1 MRHFPAWLQS
11 EVLLINHSNKCKFME
26 KFRNPKASRF
36 FPDREGFALK
46 KLFRMLRFTLFC
58 FFLSLIQVMALD
70 SYSQQTRL
78 TLNEHD
84 RRLEDVLKTIE
95 DKTEF
100 FFLYNRDLINVDQR
114 VDINITNLSIKE
126 TLDELL
132 KGTDIHYS
140 VANRQI
146 ILSNLDN
153 NSILLIQQQK
163 SVTGKVTD
171 SSGGPLPGVSVV
183 VKGTTTGT
191 ITDADGKYILANIPA
206 NATLAF
212 SFVGMK
218 SQEITIKEK
227 STINVKLE
235 EETIGLE
242 EVVAV
247 GYGTMKKS
255 DLTGSVSSVKPQEIK
270 AIQSSNALQ
279 SLTGRIA
286 GVNISQNTGAPG
298 STMSIRIRGINSIQ
312 GGNEPLYV
320 IDGFP
325 TNQSMLL
332 TLNNSDIESI
342 EVLKDASSTAIYG
355 SRGANG
361 VVLITTKQGKAKKT
375 QIDFETSYGIQTLRK
390 KMDLMDA
397 KEYAM
402 FVNETLINS
411 NLSPYFSQEAINSM
425 GDGFDW
431 QDALFRSAPEK
442 KVSLNLNSGNEK
454 TQFSMGG
461 SIFNQ
466 DGIIKRS
473 DYNRYSLVLNL
484 NHSISEKLSVNVSGK
499 LSYVDTDRKD
509 SGGGNRGGGII
520 GGTLSG
526 PPTVSPYNEDGT
538 YRDLRTA
545 YPFMSNSI
553 SNSISE
559 LNEATSN
566 RKENKILINAS
577 LIYKPIP
584 ELTIKLSGGV
594 ADNNTN
600 SSSYSTNKSLGG
612 YSTASMGTGSYR
624 SLLNENTISYDKTF
638 NQKHKISLLAGFTY
652 QDFVNTSL
660 SGSGTG
666 YVSDITEFYDLGA
679 AITPGIPSS
688 GYSKSSLISALTRV
702 NYVYNDKYLATL
714 SFRGDGASQYS
725 EGDKWGY
732 FPSGALAWRMSNED
746 FFKGVPYITNLKL
759 RASWGV
765 AGNQAIGA
773 YTTLNT
779 LSSGNSVFGDGLHVT
794 YAPGTRLPQNLKWES
809 TVTQNIGIDLGLFEN
824 KVNLTADYYI
834 KNTNDL
840 LNTVGLP
847 LSMGYTSTI
856 QNIGKMQNKGFEL
869 GIDAN
874 PLNGDFK
881 WNINFN
887 VSINRNKIKKL
898 YNNQDILGG
907 SIDVNL
913 VQDYINI
920 LREGQPVGRFWG
932 YLEDG
937 YDEKGQIKF
946 KDLDG
951 DKQITLK
958 DKTYIGDP
966 NPDFIYGL
974 QSNMSYKN
982 FELTFFLQGSYGNDI
997 FNVSSINSTLDYGI
1011 GLNMPR
1017 EVYLNHWTPDN
1028 VNAKYPI
1035 PKVSTNVKASN
1046 RFIED
1051 GSYIRVKN
1059 IELAYN
1065 MNPRKMG
1072 MDHIRFYVS
1081 GQNLLTITGYSWW
1094 DPEVNSLGSA
1104 ISQGIDYYTYPTAKV
1119 ISMGIQVRF

>member
-1 MRHFPAWLQS
+1 MKKNRLFDYLARAGWKKWVQIMKLTAFLILLFVIDASASFSQSTKISVKVENGTLSEIFSKIEAQS
-11 EVLLINHSNKCKFME
+11 EY
-26 KFRNPKASRF
+26 RF
-36 FPDREGFALK
+36 FYQNEQIRDSGRRTVDATNK
-46 KLFRMLRFTLFC
+46 N
-58 FFLSLIQVMALD
+58 ILD
-70 SYSQQTRL
+70 VV
-78 TLNEHD
+78 N
-84 RRLEDVLKTIE
+84 
-95 DKTEF
+95 
-100 FFLYNRDLINVDQR
+100 
-114 VDINITNLSIKE
+114 
-126 TLDELL
+126 ELL
-132 KGTDIHYS
+132 KETELSCKLVDR
-140 VANRQI
+140 NI
-146 ILSNLDN
+146 IIYPKSENPLDN
-153 NSILLIQQQK
+153 FTQQQK
-163 SVTGKVTD
+163 SISGKVTD
-171 SSGGPLPGVSVV
+171 SSGGSLPGVSVV
-183 VKGTTTGT
+183 VKGTTNGT
-191 ITDADGKYILANIPA
+191 ITDSDGKYSISKVPENG
-206 NATLAF
+206 TLQF

-218 SQEITIKEK
+218 TQEIVVGSKV
-227 STINVKLE
+227 TINIILA
-235 EETIGLE
+235 EETIGIE

-255 DLTGSVSSVKPQEIK
+255 DLTGSVSSVKTQEIN
-270 AIQSSNALQ
+270 AVPSSNALQ

-286 GVNISQNTGAPG
+286 GVNISQNSGAPG
-298 STMSIRIRGINSIQ
+298 SAMSIRIRGINSIQ

-375 QIDFETSYGIQTLRK
+375 QIDFETSYGVQTLRK

-402 FVNETLINS
+402 FVNETLTNS
-411 NLSPYFSQEAINSM
+411 NLAPYFSQEVINNL
-425 GDGFDW
+425 GEGFDW
-431 QDALFRSAPEK
+431 QDELFCNAPEK

-454 TQFSMGG
+454 TQFSLGG
-461 SIFNQ
+461 SIFKQ

-473 DYNRYSLVLNL
+473 NYNRYSLVLNL
-484 NHSISEKLSVNVSGK
+484 NHSISDKLSVNVSGK

-509 SGGGNRGGGII
+509 GGGGNRGGGII
-520 GGTLSG
+520 GGTLSA
-526 PPTVSPYNEDGT
+526 PPTLSPYKEDGT
-538 YRDLRTA
+538 YRDLKTA
-545 YPFMSNSI
+545 YPFISNSI
-553 SNSISE
+553 SNPINE

-594 ADNNTN
+594 ADNDVN
-600 SSSYSTNKSLGG
+600 SSSYLTNKSLGG
-612 YSTASMGTGSYR
+612 FSTASMGTSRYR

-638 NQKHKISLLAGFTY
+638 NQKHKVSLLAGFTY
-652 QDFVNTSL
+652 QDFVTTSL
-660 SGSGTG
+660 NGSGTG
-666 YVSDITEFYDLGA
+666 YVSDVTEFFDLGA

-688 GYSKSSLISALTRV
+688 GYSKSSLLSALTRL
-702 NYVYNDKYLATL
+702 NYIYNDKYLATL

-809 TVTQNIGIDLGLFEN
+809 TVTQNIGIDLGLFDN
-824 KVNLTADYYI
+824 KVNLVADYYI

-856 QNIGKMQNKGFEL
+856 QNIGKMQNKGFEF

-874 PLNGDFK
+874 PLNGNFK
-881 WNINFN
+881 WNVNFN
-887 VSINRNKIKKL
+887 ISFNRNTIKKL
-898 YNNQDILGG
+898 YNTQDILGG

-932 YLEDG
+932 YIEDG
-937 YDEKGQIKF
+937 YNELGQIKF
-946 KDLDG
+946 KDMDG
-951 DKQITLK
+951 DSQITSK

-974 QSNMSYKN
+974 QSNMNYKN
-982 FELTFFLQGSYGNDI
+982 FEFTFFIQGSYGNDI

-1017 EVYLNHWTPDN
+1017 EVYFNHWTPDN
-1028 VNAKYPI
+1028 LNAKYPI
-1035 PKVSTNVKASN
+1035 LKVSTNVKASD
-1046 RFIED
+1046 RFVED
-1051 GSYIRVKN
+1051 GSYIRLKN

-1065 MNPRKMG
+1065 INLKKLR
-1072 MDHIRFYVS
+1072 MDNVRFYVS
-1081 GQNLLTITGYSWW
+1081 GQNLLTITDYSWW

-1119 ISMGIQVRF
+1119 ISLGIQARF

>member
-1 MRHFPAWLQS
+1 
-11 EVLLINHSNKCKFME
+11 ME

-46 KLFRMLRFTLFC
+46 KIFRMLRFTLFC
-58 FFLSLIQVMALD
+58 FFFSLIQVMALD

-100 FFLYNRDLINVDQR
+100 FFLYNKDLINVDQK
-114 VDINITNLSIKE
+114 VDVKVTNQTIKE
-126 TLDELL
+126 TMDALL

-146 ILSNLDN
+146 ILSNVDN
-153 NSILLIQQQK
+153 NSNLRIQQQK
-163 SVTGKVTD
+163 SISGKVAD
-171 SSGGPLPGVSVV
+171 VSGQPLPGVSIV
-183 VKGTTTGT
+183 VKGSTNGV
-191 ITDADGKYILANIPA
+191 ITNAEGNYSLINVSDNAILI
-206 NATLAF
+206 F

-218 SQEITIKEK
+218 TQEITTKGK
-227 STINVKLE
+227 TTIDVKLE
-235 EETIGLE
+235 EETIGIE

-255 DLTGSVSSVKPQEIK
+255 DLTGSVSSVKPQELK

-298 STMSIRIRGINSIQ
+298 SAMSIRIRGINSIQ

-332 TLNNSDIESI
+332 ALNNSDIESI

-375 QIDFETSYGIQTLRK
+375 QIDFETSYGVQTLRK

-402 FVNETLINS
+402 FVNETLANS
-411 NLSPYFSQEAINSM
+411 NLSPYFSQDVIN
-425 GDGFDW
+425 GLGKGFDW
-431 QDALFRSAPEK
+431 QNALFHNAPEK
-442 KVSLNLNSGNEK
+442 KVSLNLTSGNEK
-454 TQFSMGG
+454 TQFSLGG

-466 DGIIKRS
+466 DGIIRRS

-484 NHSISEKLSVNVSGK
+484 NHAISNKVSVNVSGI

-509 SGGGNRGGGII
+509 SGGGNRGAGII

-526 PPTVSPYNEDGT
+526 PPTLSPYNEDGT
-538 YRDLRTA
+538 YRELKTA
-545 YPFMSNSI
+545 YPFISNSI
-553 SNSISE
+553 SNPINA

-566 RKENKILINAS
+566 NKENKILINAS
-577 LIYKPIP
+577 VVYNPIS
-584 ELTIKLSGGV
+584 ELTVKIAGGIV
-594 ADNNTN
+594 NNDAI
-600 SSSYSTNKSLGG
+600 SESYLTNKFLGG
-612 YSTASMGTGSYR
+612 FSSASMGSSRYR
-624 SLLNENTISYDKTF
+624 SLLNENTVSYDKTF
-638 NQKHKISLLAGFTY
+638 NRKHKVSLLAGFTY
-652 QDFVNTSL
+652 QDFVTISL

-666 YVSDITEFYDLGA
+666 YVSDVTENFDLGA

-688 GYSKSSLISALTRV
+688 GYSKSSLMSALTRL

-714 SFRGDGASQYS
+714 SFRGDGASQYT
-725 EGDKWGY
+725 EGDKWGF
-732 FPSGALAWRMSNED
+732 FPSGALAWRVSSEE
-746 FFKGVPYITNLKL
+746 FFKDVPYISNLKF
-759 RASWGV
+759 RTSWGI

-779 LSSGNSVFGDGLHVT
+779 LSSGNSAFGDGLHVT
-794 YAPGTRLPQNLKWES
+794 YAPGTRLPQALKWES
-809 TVTQNIGIDLGLFEN
+809 TVTQNIGIDLGLFAN
-824 KVNLTADYYI
+824 KVNLIADYYI
-834 KNTNDL
+834 KNTKDL
-840 LNTVGLP
+840 LNSVGLP

-856 QNIGKMQNKGFEL
+856 KNIGEMQNKGFEF

-874 PLNGDFK
+874 PINGDFK

-887 VSINRNKIKKL
+887 ISFNKNTIKKL

-907 SIDVNL
+907 SLDVNL

-932 YLEDG
+932 YIEDG

-946 KDLDG
+946 KDMDG
-951 DKQITLK
+951 DKQITMK

-974 QSNMSYKN
+974 QSSMNYKN
-982 FELTFFLQGSYGNDI
+982 FELTFFIQGSYGNDI

-1035 PKVSTNVKASN
+1035 LKVSTNVKASD
-1046 RFIED
+1046 RFVED
-1051 GSYIRVKN
+1051 GSYIRLKN

-1065 MNPRKMG
+1065 MNLKKIG
-1072 MDHIRFYVS
+1072 MDHVRFYVS

-1119 ISMGIQVRF
+1119 ISLGIQARF

>member
-1 MRHFPAWLQS
+1 MRNA
-11 EVLLINHSNKCKFME
+11 
-26 KFRNPKASRF
+26 
-36 FPDREGFALK
+36 
-46 KLFRMLRFTLFC
+46 
-58 FFLSLIQVMALD
+58 
-70 SYSQQTRL
+70 
-78 TLNEHD
+78 
-84 RRLEDVLKTIE
+84 RLEDVLDRIE
-95 DKTEF
+95 KNSEF
-100 FFLYNRDLINVDQR
+100 FFMYNKNMINVDR
-114 VDINITNLSIKE
+114 KVDIQVEEKNVNEVLNKIFANTDISYSIK
-126 TLDELL
+126 D
-132 KGTDIHYS
+132 
-140 VANRQI
+140 RQ
-146 ILSNLDN
+146 
-153 NSILLIQQQK
+153 ILLINSRMDGTGNESITQQQK
-163 SVTGKVTD
+163 SISGKVTD
-171 SSGGPLPGVSVV
+171 SSGGSLPGVSVV
-183 VKGTTTGT
+183 VKGTTNGT
-191 ITDADGKYILANIPA
+191 ITDIDGKYSISNIPENGA
-206 NATLAF
+206 LQF

-218 SQEITIKEK
+218 TQEIVVGSKV
-227 STINVKLE
+227 TINIVLA
-235 EETIGLE
+235 EETIGIE

-255 DLTGSVSSVKPQEIK
+255 DLTGSVSSVKTQEIN
-270 AIQSSNALQ
+270 AVPSSNALQ

-286 GVNISQNTGAPG
+286 GVNISQNSGAPG
-298 STMSIRIRGINSIQ
+298 SAMSIRIRGINSIQ

-325 TNQSMLL
+325 TNQSMLM

-375 QIDFETSYGIQTLRK
+375 QIDFETSYGAQTLRK

-402 FVNETLINS
+402 FINETLTNS
-411 NLSPYFSQEAINSM
+411 NLAPYFSQEVINNL
-425 GDGFDW
+425 GEGFDW
-431 QDALFRSAPEK
+431 QDALFCNAPEK

-454 TQFSMGG
+454 TQFSLGG
-461 SIFNQ
+461 SIFKQ

-473 DYNRYSLVLNL
+473 NYNRYSLVLNL
-484 NHSISEKLSVNVSGK
+484 NHSISDKISVNVSGK
-499 LSYVDTDRKD
+499 LSFVDTDRKD
-509 SGGGNRGGGII
+509 SGGGNRGSGII

-526 PPTVSPYNEDGT
+526 PPTITPYNYDGT

-553 SNSISE
+553 SNPVNE

-584 ELTIKLSGGV
+584 ELTIKLAGGV
-594 ADNNTN
+594 ADNDVN
-600 SSSYSTNKSLGG
+600 SSSYLTNKSIGG
-612 YSTASMGTGSYR
+612 FSTAGMGTSRYR

-638 NQKHKISLLAGFTY
+638 NQKHKVSLLAGFTY

-688 GYSKSSLISALTRV
+688 GYSKSSLISALTRL

-809 TVTQNIGIDLGLFEN
+809 TVTQNIGIDLGLFDN
-824 KVNLTADYYI
+824 KVNLVADYYI

-856 QNIGKMQNKGFEL
+856 QNIGKMQNKGFEF

-874 PLNGDFK
+874 PLNGNFK
-881 WNINFN
+881 WNVNFN
-887 VSINRNKIKKL
+887 ISFNRNTIKKL
-898 YNNQDILGG
+898 YDTQDILGG

-932 YLEDG
+932 YIEDG
-937 YDEKGQIKF
+937 YNELGQIKF
-946 KDLDG
+946 KDMDG
-951 DKQITLK
+951 DSQITSK

-974 QSNMSYKN
+974 QSSMNYKN
-982 FELTFFLQGSYGNDI
+982 FEFTFFIQGSYGNDI

-1017 EVYLNHWTPDN
+1017 EVYFNHWTPNN

-1035 PKVSTNVKASN
+1035 LKVSTNVKASD
-1046 RFIED
+1046 RFVED
-1051 GSYIRVKN
+1051 GSYIRLKN
-1059 IELAYN
+1059 IELAYKIN
-1065 MNPRKMG
+1065 LKKLR
-1072 MDHIRFYVS
+1072 MDHVRFYVS

-1119 ISMGIQVRF
+1119 ISLGIQARF